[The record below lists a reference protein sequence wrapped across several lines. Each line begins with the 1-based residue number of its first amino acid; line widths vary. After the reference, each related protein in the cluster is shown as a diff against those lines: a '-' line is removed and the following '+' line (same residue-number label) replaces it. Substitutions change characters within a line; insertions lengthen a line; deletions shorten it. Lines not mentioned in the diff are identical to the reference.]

1 MDILKALK
9 KAVFPHKKINNVRIS
24 QTVLETIKRYNLL
37 KRKEKIILAVS
48 GGPDSVAMLFL
59 FLKIK
64 EIFNLKLVCAHF
76 NHGLREDADRDEEF
90 VKNLCNSLNIKFIS
104 EKKDVKK
111 FFCGDSLEQT
121 ARVLRYDFFFK
132 IANSL
137 KIKKIALAH
146 TKDDVIETV
155 LMRIIRGTGI
165 QGLRGILPLTKIKG
179 KTFIRP
185 LIEVEKKE
193 ILDWLAKEKIDYCI
207 DTTNFED
214 KFFRNKIRLRILP
227 LLEKLNPNI
236 KNTLFNLARISS
248 WNHDF
253 VTQLAQRE
261 LSKIKK
267 EEGRNFLSID
277 LKKIKELHPFLIL
290 QILRLA
296 IEEIKGN
303 TRRLDWR
310 HFESILENLQKKKG
324 FLNLPDLIIE
334 IREERLILKSLL

>member
-1 MDILKALK
+1 MAL
-9 KAVFPHKKINNVRIS
+9 VEE
-24 QTVLETIKRYNLL
+24 VLETIGRYNLL
-37 KRKEKIILAVS
+37 KKKEKVILAVS

-64 EIFNLKLVCAHF
+64 EIFNLKLVCVHF
-76 NHGLREDADRDEEF
+76 NHGLRKDADEDEQF
-90 VKNLCNSLNIKFIS
+90 VKNLCNSLNIKFVS
-104 EKKDVKK
+104 EKKNVKN
-111 FFCGDSLEQT
+111 FFKGDSLEQT
-121 ARVLRYDFFFK
+121 ARILRYDFFLK

-179 KTFIRP
+179 KIFIRP
-185 LIEVEKKE
+185 LIEIEKKR
-193 ILDWLAKEKIDYCI
+193 ILDWLKKEKISYRI

-214 KFFRNKIRLRILP
+214 KFFRNRIRLEILP

-253 VTQLAQRE
+253 VTQIAQKE
-261 LSKIKK
+261 LSRIKK
-267 EEGRNFLSID
+267 EEGRDFLAID
-277 LKKIKELHPFLIL
+277 LEKVRDSHPFLLL

-296 IEEIKGN
+296 IEEVKGD

-310 HFESILENLQKKKG
+310 HFENILEALQKKRSC
-324 FLNLPDLIIE
+324 LDLPGLIIE
-334 IREERLILKSLL
+334 IKEKKLILKSLGGI

>member
-1 MDILKALK
+1 MTLVEQVLK
-9 KAVFPHKKINNVRIS
+9 
-24 QTVLETIKRYNLL
+24 TIKRYNLL
-37 KRKEKIILAVS
+37 KKKEKVILTVS

-76 NHGLREDADRDEEF
+76 NHGLRKEADEDEKF
-90 VKNLCNSLNIKFIS
+90 VKDLCSSLNIKFVS
-104 EKKDVKK
+104 EKKNVKE
-111 FFCGDSLEQT
+111 FFKGDSLEQT
-121 ARVLRYDFFFK
+121 ARNLRYDFFLK

-137 KIKKIALAH
+137 KIKKISLAH

-179 KTFIRP
+179 KIFIRP
-185 LIEVEKKE
+185 LIEIEKKR
-193 ILDWLAKEKIDYCI
+193 ILDWLEKEKISYRI

-214 KFFRNKIRLRILP
+214 KFFRNKIRLNILP

-248 WNHDF
+248 WNYDF
-253 VTQLAQRE
+253 VTQIAQRE
-261 LSKIKK
+261 LSKVKK
-267 EEGRNFLSID
+267 EEGRNFLVID
-277 LKKIKELHPFLIL
+277 LEKIKDLHPFLLL

-296 IEEIKGN
+296 IEEVKGD

-310 HFESILENLQKKKG
+310 HFESILEAFQKRGDYLDLPGIIVEVKEKKVIIRSLQ
-324 FLNLPDLIIE
+324 
-334 IREERLILKSLL
+334 